1 MSKNVVK
8 SRREILEKKEKREY
22 NKEKID
28 SDVTTGLVERPWS
41 TKRRGISSPFL
52 SHRRIHIKRER
63 FMKEKILSVFI
74 DELI

>member
-52 SHRRIHIKRER
+52 LHRRIRIKER
-63 FMKEKILSVFI
+63 DS
-74 DELI
+74 